1 MRYMTKEWYE
11 TLQKTSFHLNLKVSK
26 KAGTYSEDYFK
37 KLYKQKENEWLRLW
51 SSVFEISLEGAILKD
66 FNEQYADEMS
76 LENSEFEK
84 IKRKYIEQHKQEY
97 IKSGKISEFNPEQEK
112 LKFKQ
117 SLRRNIEDLKQEL
130 PEDILQNVADIRV
143 LALQV
148 ASREVKQKITKY
160 CKQNEK
166 KVNSAIVAYQKE
178 YSKQFQ
184 ENEPGFVSE
193 LFLHD
198 CTLLSCRK
206 KGNDIVMTVDSSNGF
221 TDISEIRMINCNVI
235 KQDALLYGAWCLYE
249 EVYKSGDRFEIHFLF
264 QKKKRLIDFIVCV
277 DDIEYKYNE

>member
-11 TLQKTSFHLNLKVSK
+11 TAQKTSYHLGLKVSK
-26 KAGTYSEDYFK
+26 KAETYSECYFK
-37 KLYKQKENEWLRLW
+37 ELYKQKENEWLELW
-51 SSVFEISLEGAILKD
+51 KNVYGISIKNAIL
-66 FNEQYADEMS
+66 E
-76 LENSEFEK
+76 
-84 IKRKYIEQHKQEY
+84 
-97 IKSGKISEFNPEQEK
+97 EFNPEQEK
-112 LKFKQ
+112 LKHKQ
-117 SLRRNIEDLKQEL
+117 ALQRNVKSLREKI

-166 KVNSAIVAYQKE
+166 KVNIAIATYQKE
-178 YSKQFQ
+178 YRKQFS
-184 ENEPGFVSE
+184 EYEPAFASE

-206 KGNDIVMTVDSSNGF
+206 KGNDIVITIDNSNGF
-221 TDISEIRMINCNVI
+221 TDISEIRMINCNII
-235 KQDALLYGAWCLYE
+235 KQDAPLHGAWCLYE

-264 QKKKRLIDFIVCV
+264 QKKHLIDFIVCV